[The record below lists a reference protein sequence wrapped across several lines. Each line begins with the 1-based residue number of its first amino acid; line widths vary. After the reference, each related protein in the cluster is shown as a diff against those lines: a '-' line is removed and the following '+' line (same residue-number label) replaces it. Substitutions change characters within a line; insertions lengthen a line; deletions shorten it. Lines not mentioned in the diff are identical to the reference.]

1 MKDFSLMRY
10 PGSKLKHMPFLK
22 QYIPTSSHA
31 YADVMVGSG
40 AFSISVLSS
49 HKVSTL
55 YLNDIDFGI
64 YSLWYMVK
72 NFPDTLVHRI
82 QEYTPNS
89 EDFYA
94 YKEETTTNIE
104 KAAFQKLV
112 LHQISYSGLGE
123 AAGSPIGGRKQQGKY
138 KVGCRWNADI
148 LSKKIHRA
156 HSLLTSTRTYISNL
170 DALALVSSIPEDVL
184 VYADPPYVEQGK
196 SLYKYGDF
204 PHTSFASLIQER
216 GNFLISYDDCPL
228 VRSLYSKSNI
238 VPVQVT
244 SHLNHS
250 KIQDVLVTPSGNTHL
265 QA

>member
-40 AFSISVLSS
+40 AFSISALSS
-49 HKVSTL
+49 HKVSAL

-94 YKEETTTNIE
+94 YKEETPTDIE

-148 LSKKIHRA
+148 ISKKIHRA
-156 HSLLTSTRTYISNL
+156 HYLLTSTRTYIYNL
-170 DALALVSSIPEDVL
+170 DALALVSSIPEDIL

-204 PHTSFASLIQER
+204 PHASFASLIQER

-244 SHLNHS
+244 SHLKHS
-250 KIQDVLVTPSGNTHL
+250 KIQDVLITPSVPPH
-265 QA
+265 